1 MISINIFIRVRKND
15 FGLTLVFSE
24 NKCEENGIHIS
35 FLTTEK
41 IIINNFQQ
49 KVKYDFQNLTRIK
62 IYDRIIIE
70 ALEFYLKMS
79 QFQIKLY
86 GF

>member
-1 MISINIFIRVRKND
+1 MRKND

-24 NKCEENGIHIS
+24 NQCDENGIHIS

-49 KVKYDFQNLTRIK
+49 KVIDKKPKLKKIK
-62 IYDRIIIE
+62 FMI
-70 ALEFYLKMS
+70 
-79 QFQIKLY
+79 
-86 GF
+86 G